1 MWIVRQALRRP
12 HTEPWQH
19 PQTGYGDP
27 FDKQMIVDIF
37 PVIDITIV
45 IVDAS
50 NKVHIRPVK
59 VAESDGKTVWI
70 SDGLASGETVVL
82 NPIANVIEGS
92 VVEPVRATK

>member
-1 MWIVRQALRRP
+1 
-12 HTEPWQH
+12 
-19 PQTGYGDP
+19 
-27 FDKQMIVDIF
+27 MIVDIL
-37 PVIDITIV
+37 PLIDIPV
-45 IVDAS
+45 VVVDTA

-59 VAESDGKTVWI
+59 VAESDEKTIWI